1 MNPQKS
7 SSTIHLHDEPSS
19 NKTRLLQRMISLR
32 RSSSSKPAT
41 QIFST
46 HIPSTTSSCRSYN
59 VRAFEIAR
67 DRNLRH
73 YPCIIHFLDET
84 ERTFHIDRR
93 CKGIDLLNEV
103 FDYLDLSIERKYFG
117 LLVEDLTQDF
127 AYRWLDS
134 TKTLKKQLTNAMSPF
149 HLYFKVRF
157 FLIDPATQIDDEFTK
172 YLYVLQI
179 KKELLSGKMW
189 CPRSTAAVLASYLVQ
204 STNLFVSKSMDLFGF
219 FLFRWIRR
227 LWSRRTSSRLFRRFS
242 FYSISKYGIR
252 KWCRTISQTT
262 SVSKSMRNDS
272 INILFIYRGQSPADA
287 EMNYLRVVSSL
298 DMYGVEL
305 HKASVK
311 VNTTGK

>member
-1 MNPQKS
+1 MAAVAASSCSTTTTASMNPQKS

-219 FLFRWIRR
+219 FLFR
-227 LWSRRTSSRLFRRFS
+227 
-242 FYSISKYGIR
+242 
-252 KWCRTISQTT
+252 
-262 SVSKSMRNDS
+262 
-272 INILFIYRGQSPADA
+272 
-287 EMNYLRVVSSL
+287 
-298 DMYGVEL
+298 
-305 HKASVK
+305 
-311 VNTTGK
+311 